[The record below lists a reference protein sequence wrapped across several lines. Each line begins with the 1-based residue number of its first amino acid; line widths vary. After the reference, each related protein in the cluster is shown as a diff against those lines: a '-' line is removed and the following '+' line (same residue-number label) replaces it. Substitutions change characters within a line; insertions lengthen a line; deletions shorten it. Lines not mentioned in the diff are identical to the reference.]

1 MPCWWPL
8 MREKQLS
15 IALSHFSVD
24 MVDRKAWAGGQAGYV
39 IMMRLIAG
47 KTDIHGNHCRVIID
61 VRKAG
66 GEDQAGYFI
75 MMRLNESKTDI
86 YPCYIAVRK
95 AWLLGKTV
103 GWFLSMSLTGL
114 RQVSLP
120 LHGCKVQFRPSAE
133 ESSGH
138 NFPPCSG
145 SGFVQDRVR
154 NWKPVPQVTL
164 HFVQFDQLE
173 KPPSTTNKTKHTTY
187 SMIVMET
194 SLNNAFLGCH
204 EM

>member
-1 MPCWWPL
+1 
-8 MREKQLS
+8 
-15 IALSHFSVD
+15 
-24 MVDRKAWAGGQAGYV
+24 
-39 IMMRLIAG
+39 
-47 KTDIHGNHCRVIID
+47 
-61 VRKAG
+61 
-66 GEDQAGYFI
+66 
-75 MMRLNESKTDI
+75 
-86 YPCYIAVRK
+86 
-95 AWLLGKTV
+95 
-103 GWFLSMSLTGL
+103 MSLTGL

-173 KPPSTTNKTKHTTY
+173 KPPSTTNKTKHTAY
-187 SMIVMET
+187 SMIILFYFISFAKKQTNKQTERALAGTPQQLWPITAGPGTKKKLKTRNIKKHSDTRKTTATYNKLLDET
-194 SLNNAFLGCH
+194 RDEHYYILNR
-204 EM
+204 